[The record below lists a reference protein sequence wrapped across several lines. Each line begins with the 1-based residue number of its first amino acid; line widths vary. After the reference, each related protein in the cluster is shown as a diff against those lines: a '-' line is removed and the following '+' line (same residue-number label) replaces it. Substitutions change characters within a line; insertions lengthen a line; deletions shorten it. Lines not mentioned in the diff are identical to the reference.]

1 VSRQT
6 PRGLLTI
13 PIALTMV
20 LAAAGCGGG
29 GDSTGGPSGPD
40 PGVSAVSGPG
50 GAGEQSVTDYVEY
63 TGGKAGKAD
72 GSLPPVSIGWV
83 NQQGGQ
89 VEIGRFATN
98 GAELA
103 VKYANAE
110 LGGVGGHPV
119 QLRTCFIA
127 SAEEEGTTCGQR
139 LVADTNVSVIL
150 EGGVAIG
157 TQSLYSTIGG
167 AKPVIAGVA
176 VTPVDA
182 AQPNAVVLFGDAT
195 HVLGPFGTYAKDV
208 LKAKTAALVY
218 PNEPGIIEGAKAI
231 QEGLRAAGVQVKA
244 VGYSSTQTDLIGPLT
259 SAGAQTADMVIPYS
273 SAAGCVNLAKGLQ
286 QLRITDA
293 KKILSAPLCL
303 NGQVMAGLGDFPIWT
318 FAIASSLYG
327 DTTDPG
333 MPAYTKVTKTYGT
346 PETAPDPWNIVS
358 FSQMLTTIKF
368 LNEIGYDN
376 ITPQAVLAKAKA
388 FKGPLALGA
397 PQLQCGKYADAPAV
411 CNDQTQFFNYAGKGQ
426 FTKVAGW
433 LRPPA

>member
-1 VSRQT
+1 VSRHH
-6 PRGLLTI
+6 PRGLLAI

-20 LAAAGCGGG
+20 LAVAGCGGG
-29 GDSTGGPSGPD
+29 DSTSPD
-40 PGVSAVSGPG
+40 GAAPVTAVSGPG
-50 GAGEQSVTDYVEY
+50 GAGEQSVTDYVKY

-72 GSLPPVSIGWV
+72 ESLPPVSIGWV

-89 VEIGRFATN
+89 AVIGRFATN

-110 LGGVGGHPV
+110 LSGIGGHPIK
-119 QLRTCFIA
+119 LETCFIA
-127 SAEEEGTTCGQR
+127 SAEEEGTTCGQK
-139 LVADTNVSVIL
+139 LVANKDVSVIL

-167 AKPVIAGVA
+167 TKPVIAGVA

-182 AQPNAVVLFGDAT
+182 VQPNAVVLFGDAT

-231 QEGLRAAGVQVKA
+231 QKGLDAAGVQVKA
-244 VGYSSTQTDLIGPLT
+244 VGYSPTQTDLIGPLT

-273 SAAGCVNLAKGLQ
+273 SASGCVNLAKGLQ
-286 QLRITDA
+286 QLKITDA
-293 KKILSAPLCL
+293 RKILSAPLCL
-303 NGQVMAGLGDFPIWT
+303 NGQVRAGLGDFPIWT

-333 MPAYTKVTKTYGT
+333 MPAYTKVTQTYGT
-346 PETAPDPWNIVS
+346 PETAPDPWNIVA
-358 FSQMLTTIKF
+358 FAQTLTTIKF
-368 LNEIGYDN
+368 LNEIGYGN

-388 FKGPLALGA
+388 FTGPLALGA
-397 PQLQCGKYADAPAV
+397 PELKCGKYTDAPAV
-411 CNDQTQFFNYAGKGQ
+411 CNDQTQFFNYAGNNQ

>member
-1 VSRQT
+1 VSRHT

-29 GDSTGGPSGPD
+29 GDSPSGPGGPD
-40 PGVSAVSGPG
+40 PGVSAVPGPG

-63 TGGKAGKAD
+63 TGGKVGKAD
-72 GSLPPVSIGWV
+72 ESLPPVSIGWV

-119 QLRTCFIA
+119 QLKTCFIA
-127 SAEEEGTTCGQR
+127 AAEEEGTTCGQR
-139 LVADTNVSVIL
+139 LVADNNVSVIL

-167 AKPVIAGVA
+167 AKPVITGVA

-182 AQPNAVVLFGDAT
+182 VQPNAVVLFGDAT

-231 QEGLRAAGVQVKA
+231 QEGLKAAGVRVKA

-333 MPAYTKVTKTYGT
+333 MPAYTKVTQTYGT

-411 CNDQTQFFNYAGKGQ
+411 CNDQTQFFNYAGKGR